1 MDTDEACL
9 SRLEGLLYGEETAAG
24 GITLRQAKALLQVD
38 WETARRMWK
47 RRAGSASA
55 DRVLRVRLRTD
66 AEDGA
71 VRLEWVEVGA
81 DADGA
86 DTAVYGLVRDD
97 SALPQGDGSVLV
109 GAAATVVTEPALTL
123 AEVDAVAVQRAA
135 QERAL
140 RRRVHMMG
148 ADGGAIVGGARSSI
162 AEAGSDG
169 DGGRGRADRDGAA
182 SERQTVPVGK
192 RMVGKRVS
200 PSPAAVAEEQP
211 PAIRPTRSEEGGRT
225 TGAEAEIV
233 VQAAATDGRR
243 RTRRI
248 IEEELNEDGE
258 MVCRAVEV
266 PVDEGDRSGDAMA
279 NRPFANTLAS
289 TDRHAGDAAGGA
301 MAMDVELNQFIRSVA
316 SDEQRHD
323 RQTARPDVVETVD
336 GALPKKPKLDKQRCI
351 RSFFGA
357 KA

>member
-24 GITLRQAKALLQVD
+24 GITLRHAKALLQVD
-38 WETARRMWK
+38 WETARRVWK

-71 VRLEWVEVGA
+71 VRLKWIKVAA

-86 DTAVYGLVRDD
+86 DTVVYGIVRDD

-123 AEVDAVAVQRAA
+123 AEVDAVAVQGAA

-140 RRRVHMMG
+140 RRKAFMMG
-148 ADGGAIVGGARSSI
+148 ADGGEIVGGARSSI
-162 AEAGSDG
+162 AEAGSGG
-169 DGGRGRADRDGAA
+169 DAGRSTADRDGAA
-182 SERQTVPVGK
+182 SKTQTVPAGK
-192 RMVGKRVS
+192 RTAGKRVS
-200 PSPAAVAEEQP
+200 LSPAGVAEEQP
-211 PAIRPTRSEEGGRT
+211 PAIPPTSWTEGGRT
-225 TGAEAEIV
+225 TGAEAETAV
-233 VQAAATDGRR
+233 KAAATDVRR

-248 IEEELNEDGE
+248 IQEELNEDGE

-266 PVDEGDRSGDAMA
+266 PVDEGNRSGDAMA

-289 TDRHAGDAAGGA
+289 TDRHAGNTADGA

-323 RQTARPDVVETVD
+323 RQITRPDAAETAD
-336 GALPKKPKLDKQRCI
+336 GALPKKPKMDKQRGI

-357 KA
+357 RA